1 MNLKKKVVP
10 LLAAA
15 LAMTGVLPVMANE
28 EIQTQEISDAQQAG
42 STTVVASVNG
52 TDPGE
57 VTYVVSVPSYIDF
70 GSLNRDEGA
79 TGGHNYVTKVGTVTL
94 TEVTGLTDSQRVAVL
109 MQDAAKGTNGFQ
121 IAGVSGAALSKG
133 QTLNYSVMIGEQE
146 LNVSQSTSYAN
157 GFLVGAF
164 QKANDQVNV
173 NFMLDQNQM
182 TGVLDDWAG
191 TYQGT
196 ITFYSRV
203 AGSSD
208 YN

>member
-1 MNLKKKVVP
+1 MNMKKKIAP

-15 LAMTGVLPVMANE
+15 LTMTSVLPAMASEVTN
-28 EIQTQEISDAQQAG
+28 QDISNVQQAG

-79 TGGHNYVTKVGTVTL
+79 TGGHNYVDKVGTVAL
-94 TEVTGLTDSQRVAVL
+94 TQVEGLEDGQRVAVL
-109 MQDAAKGTNGFQ
+109 MQDAANGTNGFQ
-121 IAGVSGAALSKG
+121 IAGVSGAALSNG
-133 QTLNYSVMIGEQE
+133 QTLNYSVMINDQE
-146 LNVSQSTSYAN
+146 LNATQTSYPN

-164 QKANDQVNV
+164 QKEGDNV
-173 NFMLDQNQM
+173 SVHFMLDQNQM

-196 ITFYSRV
+196 VTFYSRV
-203 AGSSD
+203 AELSD